1 MMLGELI
8 NRYAATEANAGQWQD
23 VVDIL
28 STPSIVRN
36 NDTAWTLGM
45 IGTQLGL
52 ETAGLIAG
60 VMQAA
65 GASNPLIHSAYIAIS
80 TVGLQ
85 LSSDDRQMMIGTIG
99 TVGGLTS
106 QQVDAI
112 KRLGR
117 VVTSPLEDAGLPV
130 PSVAEVQQ
138 AWQDF
143 INPPVPDT
151 QSFEVLLSVNRQAD
165 GSVNAFA
172 SVTPVLLRDGK
183 VLSRGEPVRHVN
195 GALRDAVQPLIDE
208 LLRGD

>member
-1 MMLGELI
+1 MMLGDLI
-8 NRYAATEANAGQWQD
+8 NQYAATEANAGQWQD

-28 STPSIVRN
+28 STPTIVRN

-65 GASNPLIHSAYIAIS
+65 GASNPLINSAYIAIS

-130 PSVAEVQQ
+130 PSAGEVQQ
-138 AWQDF
+138 AWA
-143 INPPVPDT
+143 
-151 QSFEVLLSVNRQAD
+151 EVLFSREWTTLQNEVIGPASGNRTALVAALRQA
-165 GSVNAFA
+165 A
-172 SVTPVLLRDGK
+172 
-183 VLSRGEPVRHVN
+183 
-195 GALRDAVQPLIDE
+195 DE
-208 LLRGD
+208 LEAG